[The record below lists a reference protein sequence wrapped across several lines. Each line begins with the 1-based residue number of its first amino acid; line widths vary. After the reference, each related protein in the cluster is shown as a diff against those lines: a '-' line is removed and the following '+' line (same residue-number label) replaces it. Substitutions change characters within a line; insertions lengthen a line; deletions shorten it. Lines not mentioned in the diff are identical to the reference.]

1 MKKIIQVLAA
11 VAVISAGAL
20 AIAAEETPPAKVIA
34 YYFHGSVRCYTCNM
48 MEKYSRETIETYF
61 KDQVQAGKLV
71 FIPINVDE
79 KNNAHFVN
87 DYQLY
92 TKALIL
98 SLVKDGKEIRHKN
111 LDRIWQLAG
120 NKQKFFDYV
129 TSEINTL
136 MKDAQ

>member
-1 MKKIIQVLAA
+1 VKKIIQVLAA